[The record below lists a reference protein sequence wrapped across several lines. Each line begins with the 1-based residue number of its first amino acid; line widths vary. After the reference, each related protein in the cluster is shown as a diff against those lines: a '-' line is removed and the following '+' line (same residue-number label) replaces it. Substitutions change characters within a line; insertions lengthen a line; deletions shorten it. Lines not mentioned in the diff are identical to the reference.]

1 MMNRLLMLMLMLA
14 APMSA
19 GAYPEMIPLEETSLI
34 GRAAPDVDLQTLSG
48 GKFVLS
54 EARGRPVV
62 LAFWA
67 SWCGP
72 CRKEM
77 PALMALQEKNSDVRI
92 VMVNV
97 DKDIRDARR
106 FLAQIGL
113 SAEEAEIALDNEAIA
128 LGAYSVLSMPT
139 TFLVDPN
146 GTVKFHKVGFST
158 EKGLAE
164 LEAAIAEISQ

>member
-1 MMNRLLMLMLMLA
+1 MMNRLLLMLMMVVPL
-14 APMSA
+14 SA

-34 GRAAPDVDLQTLSG
+34 GRAAPEVDLQTLSG
-48 GKFVLS
+48 EKFVLS
-54 EARGRPVV
+54 EARGKPVV

-77 PALMALQEKNSDVRI
+77 PELVKLQEARSDVRI

-97 DKDIRDARR
+97 DRDVRDARR
-106 FLAQIGL
+106 FLSQIGI
-113 SAEEAEIALDNEAIA
+113 SAENAEIALDNEAIA
-128 LGAYSVLSMPT
+128 LGAYGVLSMPT
-139 TFLVDPN
+139 TFMIDGN
-146 GTVKFHKVGFST
+146 GTVKFHKVGFSS

-164 LEAAIAEISQ
+164 LEAALAEVQ